1 MTPKKPASQKSVS
14 GKSISGKPDS
24 GKPAP
29 QKPETGLHIAFDN
42 SFARLHEAFYTKQN
56 PQPVSTPALIKVNEE
71 LADLLD
77 ISAEALVSD
86 QGLAVLAGN
95 AIPEGAEPL
104 AAVYAGHQFGGWSP
118 RLGDGRAILL
128 GEVVGKDG
136 IRRDIQLKGSGRTP
150 YSRNGDGRAAL
161 GPVLREYLVSEAMAA
176 LGIPTTRALAAVTT
190 GDPVFRETTL
200 PGAIITRV
208 AQSHIRVGTF
218 QYHYSRQ
225 DVGALQMLLDHVID
239 RHYPELKS
247 APQPAVALIWAVAAR
262 QAELIARWM
271 QVGFIHG
278 VMNTDNMSVAGET
291 IDFGPCAFIDRF
303 DPATVFSSID
313 EGGRYAWS
321 NQPAIGHWNLSRL
334 AQSLVP
340 LLPADAEGNI
350 DVAEIQEA
358 VNSFEPAFQSAFY
371 GGFARKLGLLSPQEG
386 DSAFVETTL
395 ELLDNQ
401 EVDFTLFFR
410 HLTRYATEQT
420 ELAGLAVKGSAP
432 AGPAVKGPAIKGSD
446 DSEKAPAE
454 PAAGGS
460 AESDLAALFAAP
472 TALNDPATG
481 WLAQWHNRLLQET
494 TSPAERVKTMQAV
507 NPVFIPR
514 NHRVEE
520 MIAAAQSGDYA
531 PFEKLLAILSR
542 PYDEQPENSV
552 FEAPPTDNKPYRT
565 FCGT

>member
-1 MTPKKPASQKSVS
+1 MTSKKPAPRLQ
-14 GKSISGKPDS
+14 IP
-24 GKPAP
+24 
-29 QKPETGLHIAFDN
+29 FDN
-42 SFARLHEAFYTKQN
+42 SFARLHEVFYTKLN
-56 PQPVSTPALIKVNEE
+56 PQPVSAPALIKVNEN
-71 LADLLD
+71 LADLLG
-77 ISAEALVSD
+77 ISAEALASD
-86 QGLAVLAGN
+86 EGIAALAGN

-128 GEVVGKDG
+128 GEVIGKDG

-161 GPVLREYLVSEAMAA
+161 GPVLREYLVSEAMAT

-200 PGAIITRV
+200 PGAILTRV

-225 DVGALQMLLDHVID
+225 DVGALQILLDHVIE

-247 APQPAVALIWAVAAR
+247 LGQSATQTTPGTHPATHPAIALIWAVAAR
-262 QAELIARWM
+262 QAELVARWM

-321 NQPAIGHWNLSRL
+321 NQPAIAHWNLSRL

-358 VNSFEPAFQSAFY
+358 VNSFEPAFQKAFY
-371 GGFARKLGLLSPQEG
+371 EGFGRKLGLLTPQEG

-410 HLTRYATEQT
+410 HLTRCAAALTAPADT
-420 ELAGLAVKGSAP
+420 AP
-432 AGPAVKGPAIKGSD
+432 AGPASKGTPAK
-446 DSEKAPAE
+446 K
-454 PAAGGS
+454 PAANKAAEDRTTEDKTGATAS
-460 AESDLAALFAAP
+460 SNAESDLAALFAAP
-472 TALNDPATG
+472 TALSDPASG
-481 WLAQWHNRLLQET
+481 WLTLWHKRLSQEAS
-494 TSPAERVKTMQAV
+494 SPAERLKIMQRL

-520 MIAAAQSGDYA
+520 MISAAQSGDFA

-542 PYDEQPENSV
+542 PYEEQPENAN
-552 FEAPPTDNKPYRT
+552 FETPPTDNRPYRT